1 MNFSMWASS
10 ASCWGFSE
18 LQATNYFHQLGAPQ
32 VTRGFSYGYNGKLT
46 SSGGIKVSSLNTT
59 WAASSAAGTA
69 CPTTPGSTSGSVCL
83 KWTMSV
89 PGVAPN
95 TVINTSAANYS
106 SWNALIDV
114 IFHAVA
120 TPSNQGGYTETAH
133 IQIYQ
138 MVMDYQVNGNP
149 NWAMYIVGANGRHY
163 ATKTI
168 NGVPYIVSVNMGD
181 TGNFGNPAYVGSG
194 GTANNI
200 SMFVLP
206 APAPIGSGNYLWG
219 QASAV
224 HDFGGIISWLS
235 QTTTG
240 AQGTGIYDDAGN
252 LLISNVGGGNVTSA
266 LINPAHYL
274 TGLNPNFEVYS
285 AATGAFTSNNSGAA
299 ASGPYTNN
307 TNFTT
312 TDFWVALPG
321 EIIGD

>member
-1 MNFSMWASS
+1 
-10 ASCWGFSE
+10 
-18 LQATNYFHQLGAPQ
+18 
-32 VTRGFSYGYNGKLT
+32 
-46 SSGGIKVSSLNTT
+46 
-59 WAASSAAGTA
+59 
-69 CPTTPGSTSGSVCL
+69 
-83 KWTMSV
+83 MSV

-120 TPSNQGGYTETAH
+120 TPSNQGSYTETAH

-252 LLISNVGGGNVTSA
+252 LLISNVGGGNVMSA

-285 AATGAFTSNNSGAA
+285 AATGAFPSNNSGAA

-307 TNFTT
+307 TKFAT
-312 TDFWVALPG
+312 TDFWVALPD